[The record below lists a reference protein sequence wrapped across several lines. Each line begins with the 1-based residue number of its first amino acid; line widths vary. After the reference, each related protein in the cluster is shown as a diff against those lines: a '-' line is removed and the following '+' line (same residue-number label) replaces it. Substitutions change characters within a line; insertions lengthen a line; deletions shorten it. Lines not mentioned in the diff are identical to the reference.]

1 MKTIEEIKITLEQ
14 DRATLEKALQMNSDS
29 FPDPEIVGDYER
41 GNLEGWIE
49 ALEWVSSNNPTG
61 DRKPYLNDERN
72 KNP

>member
-1 MKTIEEIKITLEQ
+1 MKTIEEIKSTLEE

-29 FPDPEIVGDYER
+29 FPNPEIVGDYER

-61 DRKPYLNDERN
+61 DRKPLLNDERN